1 MTERKK
7 NMILANK
14 ILESNFFQNL
24 KTLVT
29 DSKEALLAFEVVF
42 VILLIIWQLLLM
54 QGSTASLDDNSAQ
67 SASQKYIK
75 RIKIIIIV
83 GIIMVCA
90 TALFTLILSYF
101 I

>member
-1 MTERKK
+1 
-7 NMILANK
+7 MILANK

-101 I
+101 K